1 MAINSNADQ
10 VRLSE
15 AITSLQT
22 FGGPDLTQTLAQIE
36 ASLRGA
42 SIDSCVTALAACG
55 AKTEV
60 LGAAGLVKRLA
71 GQINVLV
78 HALGILLCLPHILKP
93 GEQIDYV
100 SLGAGNTGRAFDL
113 ETNQRIAE
121 FKFIRWQ
128 GGSEAIRQ
136 NSLFKDF
143 YVMAEHPTEKQKF
156 LFVLGTEHPTKFLNG
171 GRALSSIL
179 SHSVKLQR
187 QFLEKYGTQYQTVR
201 EYYLPRKQSVEIQD
215 VSPFVPELLAIATD
229 VEEPLA

>member
-1 MAINSNADQ
+1 MAGNPHPDR

-15 AITSLQT
+15 AITSLQA

-36 ASLRGA
+36 ASLRG
-42 SIDSCVTALAACG
+42 STIDNCANALAACG

-60 LGAAGLVKRLA
+60 LGAAGLVKRLV
-71 GQINVLV
+71 GQINVIV

-93 GEQIDYV
+93 EERIDYV
-100 SLGAGNTGRAFDL
+100 SLGAGNTDRAFDL

-128 GGSEAIRQ
+128 GGPEAIRQ

-143 YVMAEHPTEKQKF
+143 YVMAEYATKKQKF
-156 LFVLGTEHPTKFLNG
+156 LFVLGAEHPMKFFNS

-179 SHSVKLQR
+179 SHSVKLQK
-187 QFLEKYGTQYQTVR
+187 QFSEKVDNQYRTVR
-201 EYYLPRKQSVEIQD
+201 EYYLPRKHLVTIQD
-215 VSPFVPELLAIATD
+215 VSPFVPELLAVATD
-229 VEEPLA
+229 VEEPFA